1 MAAAPDQHLRGLAKH
16 AKISRFDPTKQ
27 TSFRQWMSTLK
38 AAVSEGAA
46 ASLRYGKPTRE
57 QVRRLANIPAGDE
70 AALNDAYALM
80 LQNYMHYQEEVWRV
94 LILYTD
100 FSSNIGTSLLETI
113 ERRYGDG
120 MHGVDAVRFM
130 ALRSTTR
137 TRSPRRRSS
146 RRC

>member
-1 MAAAPDQHLRGLAKH
+1 MAAEAGRSSSLVKH
-16 AKISRFDPTKQ
+16 AKFNRFDPTKQ

-100 FSSNIGTSLLETI
+100 FSSNITDLSLWYWS
-113 ERRYGDG
+113 RWCPRYW
-120 MHGVDAVRFM
+120 MVPMVVQKSFQLSKAFV
-130 ALRSTTR
+130 
-137 TRSPRRRSS
+137 
-146 RRC
+146 